1 MAINIP
7 NSPNLGEIELAD
19 NGINYICTST
29 DPIKWEVYV
38 DPSLTGN
45 VWARD
50 NVTAELYP
58 VYEGDSVIVRDAG
71 GTTTI
76 SLDENGT
83 ISALEYD
90 IDSLPSLP

>member
-1 MAINIP
+1 MAINMP
-7 NSPNLGEIELAD
+7 NDPALGEIELAE
-19 NGINYICTST
+19 NGINYQW
-29 DPIKWEVYV
+29 DGQKWVVYV

-45 VWARD
+45 VWARE
-50 NVTAELYP
+50 NTTAELYP
-58 VYEGDSVIVRDAG
+58 VNEGDSVIVRNAG